1 MLFVNRQTHIYCK
14 LAVVCIDKRGVGVV
28 NNPAGGCR
36 SDAGRT
42 CSSVSRRELKVMPF
56 ASCVEPL
63 AYLWEISPWK
73 TKALLDRVTLVFT
86 HFPGYPT
93 AQFLTSVSSCAQTPP
108 TVTAALSDWLP
119 INLISVL
126 SMCHLSTSICVH
138 NKSKYKVC
146 TYTCLH
152 LFDCR
157 FLYKNK
163 NWTMLQRKKLEL
175 LSYSW
180 FIHLKETYL
189 SKYFCLIKNIFV
201 HTRLH
206 LFDCNFLSQKP
217 KPNYVKARH
226 WTRFF
231 RTLGQLG

>member
-1 MLFVNRQTHIYCK
+1 
-14 LAVVCIDKRGVGVV
+14 
-28 NNPAGGCR
+28 
-36 SDAGRT
+36 
-42 CSSVSRRELKVMPF
+42 MPF

-119 INLISVL
+119 INLISVV

-163 NWTMLQRKKLEL
+163 NWTMLQSKKLDQ
-175 LSYSW
+175 SYQAISRLQLGYK
-180 FIHLKETYL
+180 FERNIL
-189 SKYFCLIKNIFV
+189 KYFCLIKNIFV
-201 HTRLH
+201 HTRLL
-206 LFDCNFLSQKP
+206 LFDCHFIPKP
-217 KPNYVKARH
+217 KQTYVKKQDTGPDLSGH
-226 WTRFF
+226 WDSWVRKFWNKHF
-231 RTLGQLG
+231 ISILVSSKWVFVLYSFI